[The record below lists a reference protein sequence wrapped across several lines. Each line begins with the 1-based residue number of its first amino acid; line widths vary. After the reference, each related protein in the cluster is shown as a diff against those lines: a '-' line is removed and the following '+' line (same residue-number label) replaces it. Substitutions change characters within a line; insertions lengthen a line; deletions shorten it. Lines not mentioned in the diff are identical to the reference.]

1 MHSWINRNGTMR
13 WQLPA
18 SLLPHGAILLALVWA
33 RPAALP
39 TPPMETGIDVEIINL
54 ARPLEPAG
62 KVRTVVQISPRPAP
76 HPTLTADRIVA
87 AAKKTAAQKLAPATD
102 GLIAATTLYSVR
114 ILEDPRS
121 RSARRAMR
129 DLAADER
136 IIQLCNIEAMEQVH
150 RWKAGYK
157 PDYMIAY
164 ATTDLKLSGHEVQAD
179 GGAFHSRR
187 DWYGIRFRCDV

>member
-1 MHSWINRNGTMR
+1 
-13 WQLPA
+13 
-18 SLLPHGAILLALVWA
+18 V
-33 RPAALP
+33 
-39 TPPMETGIDVEIINL
+39 ETGIDVEIVDL
-54 ARPLEPAG
+54 ARPLKPAG
-62 KVRTVVQISPRPAP
+62 KVWTIGQISPRPASQP
-76 HPTLTADRIVA
+76 ALTADRIIA
-87 AAKKTAAQKLAPATD
+87 AARKTAPRKLASATD
-102 GLIAATTLYSVR
+102 GLIAATKLYSAR

-129 DLAADER
+129 NLAADEW

-187 DWYGIRFRCDV
+187 DWYGIRFRCDVSPDDSKVVSFAFLVGPPIARSQWASHNLTPDTASDD